1 MVTQPLG
8 CLGTWGVVSRVA
20 VSAVI
25 FVGESTLDASDLVY
39 TGAEVDLGLLV
50 DAVLYDLW
58 SVPPAI
64 GISKILGLPSFDFIF
79 HFYSGHRF

>member
-1 MVTQPLG
+1 
-8 CLGTWGVVSRVA
+8 
-20 VSAVI
+20 
-25 FVGESTLDASDLVY
+25 LVHA
-39 TGAEVDLGLLV
+39 GAEVDLGLLV